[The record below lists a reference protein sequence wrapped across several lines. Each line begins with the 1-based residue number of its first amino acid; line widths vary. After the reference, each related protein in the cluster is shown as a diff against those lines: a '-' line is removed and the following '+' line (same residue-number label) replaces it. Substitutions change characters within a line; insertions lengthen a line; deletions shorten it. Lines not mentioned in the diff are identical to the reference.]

1 MSLIQRLHFDA
12 RLRFLVAFLVGM
24 ACFSLLARFYPAE
37 TTWVLAWDGF
47 SIALLALSASTF
59 TMIGP
64 KEIKLAANTQDTSR
78 FIIFLVVLSGSLF
91 SLLAIVLL
99 FKDHKEMH
107 DPHLPASILAV
118 TTSWMLIHTTFCF
131 RYAHIYYSKHSS
143 IKDATVEGIDFPGKY
158 EPDYW
163 DFAYFAFT
171 IGMTAQVSDT
181 AVTLRRIRRIVL
193 AQSVISFAYNTVII
207 ALTISVLSSIFQ

>member
-1 MSLIQRLHFDA
+1 MSLFKRLHFDA
-12 RLRFLVAFLVGM
+12 RLRFLLAFFVGAVCYLVLVD
-24 ACFSLLARFYPAE
+24 SYPQE

-47 SIALLALSASTF
+47 SLALLALSATTF
-59 TMIGP
+59 SAIGP
-64 KEIKLAANTQDTSR
+64 KEIKVAANTQDTSR
-78 FIIFLVVLSGSLF
+78 FIIFLVVLAGSLF

-99 FKDHKEMH
+99 FKDHQEMQ

-131 RYAHIYYSKHSS
+131 RYAHIYYSRHSTQ
-143 IKDATVEGIDFPGKY
+143 KDASVEGIDFPGDY

-181 AVTLRRIRRIVL
+181 AVTLRRIRRLVL
-193 AQSVISFAYNTVII
+193 AQSVVSFAYNAVII
-207 ALTISVLSSIFQ
+207 ALTISVISSIFQ